1 MFAAMPGMA
10 RDAPMSSARHAAT
23 AEIIVI
29 LSRRSRFSR
38 SILAMRR
45 LVSTTRSS

>member
-1 MFAAMPGMA
+1 MLAVMPGMA

-23 AEIIVI
+23 AEAMVIV
-29 LSRRSRFSR
+29 LRRSRFSC

-45 LVSTTRSS
+45 FVSATRSS

>member
-23 AEIIVI
+23 AEAMVIV
-29 LSRRSRFSR
+29 LRRRRFSR

-45 LVSTTRSS
+45 FASTTRSS